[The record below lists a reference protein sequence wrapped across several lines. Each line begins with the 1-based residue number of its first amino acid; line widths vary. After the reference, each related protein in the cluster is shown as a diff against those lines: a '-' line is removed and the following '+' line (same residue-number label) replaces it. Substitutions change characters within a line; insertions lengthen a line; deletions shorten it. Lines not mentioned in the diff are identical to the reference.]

1 MDAKSG
7 RGGKEKKITV
17 PGKRTN
23 GYADGK
29 APEEQGGTGRRKC
42 GESACGSDAVAA
54 VSAGERMP
62 AGNRRKAAQ
71 ASAVDETE
79 APEKNAVAGVSVAER
94 RTAGNAETR
103 GRQRGKA
110 TAGVPDETGAPE
122 KNAVAGVPA
131 GESRTAGNAGT
142 RGRQRVQRE
151 KKVPAGTGEE
161 AEPMGKGDGAPL
173 RKMPERNARGRFVKG
188 NNAAEKYRE
197 EYGERMLEYFKSSRA
212 EVPYPTFEEFAE
224 SLGVTMDTL
233 LNWADKYDRFRNCY
247 ARAKNIQK
255 GITIQGGMIGMFNQ
269 NIVKFM
275 AINNFGMVEKVET
288 ENKLRF
294 EITMP
299 AEIDE
304 ESD

>member
-23 GYADGK
+23 GYAGGK

-54 VSAGERMP
+54 VSAG
-62 AGNRRKAAQ
+62 G
-71 ASAVDETE
+71 S
-79 APEKNAVAGVSVAER
+79 

-103 GRQRGKA
+103 GRQRGK
-110 TAGVPDETGAPE
+110 TAMTSAVDETGAPE
-122 KNAVAGVPA
+122 KNAVAGVSVA
-131 GESRTAGNAGT
+131 ESRTAGNAEKQCRR
-142 RGRQRVQRE
+142 RG
-151 KKVPAGTGEE
+151 KVAQVSATAE
-161 AEPMGKGDGAPL
+161 AEPAGKGDGAPL
-173 RKMPERNARGRFVKG
+173 RKMPERNAKGRFVKG
-188 NNAAEKYRE
+188 NSAAEKYCE

-224 SLGVTMDTL
+224 TLGVTVDTL
-233 LNWADKYDRFRNCY
+233 LNWADKYDRFRICY